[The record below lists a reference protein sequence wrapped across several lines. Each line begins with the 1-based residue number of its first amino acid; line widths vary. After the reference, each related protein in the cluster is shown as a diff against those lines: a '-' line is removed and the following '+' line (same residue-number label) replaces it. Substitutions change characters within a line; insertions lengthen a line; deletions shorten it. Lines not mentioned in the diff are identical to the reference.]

1 MGIPFLIGC
10 PLFIWQNGIN
20 FVYYIINKVMKE
32 QYAKQIIEWA
42 EEAKQYLTIR
52 KEIILDENTTD
63 QQLGSI
69 IRQMYNS
76 KVQTQ
81 NETIENTKQNTK

>member
-1 MGIPFLIGC
+1 
-10 PLFIWQNGIN
+10 
-20 FVYYIINKVMKE
+20 MKE
-32 QYAKQIIEWA
+32 HYAKQIIEWA

-63 QQLGSI
+63 QQLGQI
-69 IRQMYNS
+69 IRQMYNA
-76 KVQTQ
+76 KVVSQ

>member
-1 MGIPFLIGC
+1 
-10 PLFIWQNGIN
+10 
-20 FVYYIINKVMKE
+20 MKQ

-69 IRQMYNS
+69 VRQMYNS

>member
-1 MGIPFLIGC
+1 M
-10 PLFIWQNGIN
+10 Q
-20 FVYYIINKVMKE
+20 K

-63 QQLGSI
+63 QQLGNI
-69 IRQMYNS
+69 IRQMYKA

>member
-1 MGIPFLIGC
+1 
-10 PLFIWQNGIN
+10 
-20 FVYYIINKVMKE
+20 MKE

-63 QQLGSI
+63 QQLGQI

>member
-1 MGIPFLIGC
+1 
-10 PLFIWQNGIN
+10 
-20 FVYYIINKVMKE
+20 MKKE
-32 QYAKQIIEWA
+32 YAKQIIEWA

>member
-1 MGIPFLIGC
+1 
-10 PLFIWQNGIN
+10 
-20 FVYYIINKVMKE
+20 MKE

-63 QQLGSI
+63 QQLGQI
-69 IRQMYNS
+69 IRQMYNA

>member
-1 MGIPFLIGC
+1 
-10 PLFIWQNGIN
+10 
-20 FVYYIINKVMKE
+20 MKE

-69 IRQMYNS
+69 VRQMYNS

>member
-1 MGIPFLIGC
+1 ME
-10 PLFIWQNGIN
+10 
-20 FVYYIINKVMKE
+20 K

-63 QQLGSI
+63 QQLGEI
-69 IRQMYNS
+69 IRQMYKA
-76 KVQTQ
+76 KVDSQT
-81 NETIENTKQNTK
+81 ETIERTKQNTK

>member
-1 MGIPFLIGC
+1 
-10 PLFIWQNGIN
+10 
-20 FVYYIINKVMKE
+20 MKE

-63 QQLGSI
+63 QQLGEVV
-69 IRQMYNS
+69 RQMYKA

>member
-1 MGIPFLIGC
+1 ME
-10 PLFIWQNGIN
+10 
-20 FVYYIINKVMKE
+20 K

>member
-1 MGIPFLIGC
+1 ME
-10 PLFIWQNGIN
+10 
-20 FVYYIINKVMKE
+20 K

-52 KEIILDENTTD
+52 KEIILDENTTNE
-63 QQLGSI
+63 QLGNI
-69 IRQMYNS
+69 VRQMYNE
-76 KVQTQ
+76 KVQIQ

>member
-1 MGIPFLIGC
+1 
-10 PLFIWQNGIN
+10 
-20 FVYYIINKVMKE
+20 MKE

-52 KEIILDENTTD
+52 KEIILDENTTNE
-63 QQLGSI
+63 QLGSI
-69 IRQMYNS
+69 VRQMYNS

>member
-1 MGIPFLIGC
+1 
-10 PLFIWQNGIN
+10 
-20 FVYYIINKVMKE
+20 MKE
-32 QYAKQIIEWA
+32 HYAKQIIEWA